1 MGECH
6 RDNRGRK
13 RERRDVGQTA
23 RRLKIVRE
31 ILLLIQALIIEGGI
45 KLQLLR
51 DIIAVILRR
60 QAVFFV
66 VHIPE
71 DPAVDPV
78 GIMRYVLV
86 VVEIGDDLRNGVEGE
101 KMDVLMRQDEFDE
114 ILLRFDLA
122 VDGAVVH
129 QEGPPCGAVR
139 REEIVEVHVGVG
151 VSERGDVLR
160 DVFADERAVR
170 LTQMNGGAR

>member
-6 RDNRGRK
+6 RDISGRK

-66 VHIPE
+66 AHIPE
-71 DPAVDPV
+71 NLAVDPV

-101 KMDVLMRQDEFDE
+101 EMDVLMRQDEFDE

-122 VDGAVVH
+122 VPSFTRKAHHAALYG
-129 QEGPPCGAVR
+129 VR
-139 REEIVEVHVGVG
+139 K
-151 VSERGDVLR
+151 
-160 DVFADERAVR
+160 
-170 LTQMNGGAR
+170 

>member
-1 MGECH
+1 MVGKLLPIEREIPVAAEIFKGEFCSDAFRGEQVFRKRHRVRRGAGQRAGADDSVRPIVLSGEDLRVGECH

-51 DIIAVILRR
+51 DIIEVILRR

-86 VVEIGDDLRNGVEGE
+86 VVEVGDDLRNGVEGE
-101 KMDVLMRQDEFDE
+101 DSH
-114 ILLRFDLA
+114 A
-122 VDGAVVH
+122 AG
-129 QEGPPCGAVR
+129 
-139 REEIVEVHVGVG
+139 
-151 VSERGDVLR
+151 
-160 DVFADERAVR
+160 
-170 LTQMNGGAR
+170 